1 VCGMMRFDV
10 LKVLKIM
17 PNVSPCRCQMFP
29 HTDGMASG
37 IKKMIEN
44 DNNKYSVRPSRSDDE
59 RKGRP
64 AGVAGDN

>member
-1 VCGMMRFDV
+1 MMRFCA

-17 PNVSPCRCQMFP
+17 PNVSPYRCQMFP
-29 HTDGMASG
+29 HPDGMASG
-37 IKKMIEN
+37 SKKMKEN

-59 RKGRP
+59 RKRRP